1 MEPNLSTAIIV
12 RHYGRLDEFQ
22 EDANA
27 LYGQNYKP
35 ILVSTVTAGPL
46 KSVPF
51 SSRVGKE
58 VGLGKQRLIVVY
70 QKG

>member
-1 MEPNLSTAIIV
+1 MESDLSPAIIV

-27 LYGQNYKP
+27 LYVQRYKP

-46 KSVPF
+46 KSAPF
-51 SSRVGKE
+51 SSRTGKE
-58 VGLGKQRLIVVY
+58 LGLGKQRLIVVY
-70 QKG
+70 ERA